1 VAVMVF
7 THSQFASHES
17 REKLI
22 SIRIIRYVLF
32 RNLPKYRGAKI
43 CSINSICRRT
53 PLHFSKILANG
64 TELFAATERK
74 EDNANLWER
83 HRRSGRIWS
92 LIVENFG
99 KTNYLRPPQLNLW
112 RQLSV

>member
-43 CSINSICRRT
+43 CSINLICRRS
-53 PLHFSKILANG
+53 PLNFSKILANG
-64 TELFAATERK
+64 TLLREKKTTRICGN
-74 EDNANLWER
+74 DR
-83 HRRSGRIWS
+83 GGREEYG
-92 LIVENFG
+92 V
-99 KTNYLRPPQLNLW
+99 
-112 RQLSV
+112 